1 VGPQLLKSFSIHERR
16 CQLPSQATSILPSD
30 SKVVM
35 ANALEESALIS
46 LGKGEIS
53 AIRIP
58 DYYPKD
64 LAEVLSERLLRHHRF
79 GYYANANDIGRVGMA
94 FYESNENQELR
105 CRYYTQAVATI
116 WDIRATCS
124 PFLSPI
130 DRLRLELDETWK
142 PGAMVESL
150 EGHKMFVG
158 LSRV

>member
-1 VGPQLLKSFSIHERR
+1 
-16 CQLPSQATSILPSD
+16 
-30 SKVVM
+30 
-35 ANALEESALIS
+35 
-46 LGKGEIS
+46 
-53 AIRIP
+53 
-58 DYYPKD
+58 
-64 LAEVLSERLLRHHRF
+64 

-158 LSRV
+158 LSRVFQEDSEALPHDDILARDAPGIIHARELHTQFGANVYLRMPEHGGELELWGRRFSPEEHSAFQLAGSYGLDKKL